1 MHASDGTTAN
11 TDELTPYRRWQ
22 AQQGIP
28 VVETA
33 AVADVMRVE
42 VDDWPRLGA
51 RGSFVNLVGAEETN
65 DAYVCELRP
74 GVVTEPVRCLY
85 EEFIYVLD
93 GFGTTTIW
101 NGLGRR
107 HSFEWRRGS
116 LFAAPL
122 NTWRQHANL
131 STTETAR
138 FMAITSAPMV
148 INLFGSEEFVFQ
160 NTHDFLDRFSGD
172 EEQLGTGTERVGRI
186 WETNFVPDVHTF
198 KLKPWNERGGKGS
211 NIMFRLRG
219 NTMGAHVSEF
229 GVGNYKKAHRHG
241 PGAHLFPISGE
252 GYSLMW
258 KHGDAEKQKYPWGPG
273 SLVCPPGHAYHQH
286 FNVGAE
292 PARYLAIHWGKM
304 PLAHSYN
311 TKIKTP
317 GLRDQI
323 EYEDED
329 PDVYE
334 MFEAELRKRGREPD
348 PAQPRSRALVPNRHE
363 EA

>member
-1 MHASDGTTAN
+1 MATPATT
-11 TDELTPYRRWQ
+11 TDEQLTTYKSWQ
-22 AQQGIP
+22 ARQGVPII
-28 VVETA
+28 ETA
-33 AVADVMRVE
+33 ALPDVMDVE
-42 VDDWPRLGA
+42 VGDWPRLGA
-51 RGSFVNLVGAEETN
+51 RGAFINLLGAEETN
-65 DAYVCELRP
+65 DAYVCELQP
-74 GVVTEPVRCLY
+74 GVVTEPAKCLY
-85 EEFIYVLD
+85 EEFIYVLS

-101 NGLGRR
+101 NGQDRK
-107 HSFEWRRGS
+107 HTFEWRRGS

-131 STTETAR
+131 STTETVR
-138 FMAITSAPMV
+138 FIAITSAPMV
-148 INLFGSEEFVFQ
+148 LNLFGSEEFVFQ
-160 NTHDFLDRFSGD
+160 TPYDFLDRFSGV
-172 EEQLGTGTERVGRI
+172 EEITGAGTERVGRI

-198 KLKPWNERGGKGS
+198 ELKPWAERGGKGS

-219 NTMGAHVSEF
+219 NTMGAHISQF
-229 GVGNYKKAHRHG
+229 GVGSYKKAHKHG

-258 KHGDAEKQKYPWGPG
+258 KPGDTEKQMYRWGPG
-273 SLVCPPGHAYHQH
+273 SLICPGGHTYHQH

-311 TKIKTP
+311 TKVRVA

-329 PDVYE
+329 GDVYE
-334 MFEAELRKRGREPD
+334 LFEAELRKDGREPE
-348 PAQPRSRALVPNRHE
+348 PTQPRPRSLSQD
-363 EA
+363 